1 MPEKPKYALASEA
14 EASLADPRLILV
26 CVRWHEIQTH
36 VRIMKRGG
44 EDGLPA
50 REIVGGGDMLDAV
63 LDLEAQWFEE
73 GFEAGQEEGR
83 KRSIADGKTTGYVC
97 SARRQD
103 NDDIDMEVQRL
114 HSLLP
119 GTLKAMK

>member
-1 MPEKPKYALASEA
+1 
-14 EASLADPRLILV
+14 
-26 CVRWHEIQTH
+26 
-36 VRIMKRGG
+36 MKRGG

-83 KRSIADGKTTGYVC
+83 KRSIADGKTTGYVY
-97 SARRQD
+97 APTHRED
-103 NDDIDMEVQRL
+103 NDDLEVQRL

>member
-1 MPEKPKYALASEA
+1 MLWLLRLKL
-14 EASLADPRLILV
+14 SLAESRLRLV
-26 CVRWHEIQTH
+26 CVCWHEMQTH
-36 VRIMKRGG
+36 SVSIMKRGG

-97 SARRQD
+97 
-103 NDDIDMEVQRL
+103 L
-114 HSLLP
+114 H
-119 GTLKAMK
+119 A